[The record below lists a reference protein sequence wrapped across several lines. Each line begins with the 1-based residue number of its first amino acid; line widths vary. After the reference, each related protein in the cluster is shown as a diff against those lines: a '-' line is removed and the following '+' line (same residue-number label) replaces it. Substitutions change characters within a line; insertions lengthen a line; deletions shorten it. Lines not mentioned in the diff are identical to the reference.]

1 MGFSDKYIHALH
13 STDLRDDEFHY
24 QTEALQASSWADKT
38 GGGVFGSALARVKFA
53 DGTIHKDFESG
64 SQNLAALLKLWC
76 AEVAERGRSRGWVT
90 IRGEWDILAAV
101 TLYRRVAHA
110 SLAYWMD
117 GRCEPCNGAGVM
129 ETRRTCTCCAGS
141 GKAMIEAGRFESQKI
156 LDMISELEG
165 IFQAHSGRASS
176 LLRRV
181 A

>member
-1 MGFSDKYIHALH
+1 MGFSDRYIHSLH
-13 STDLRDDEFHY
+13 STDLRDDELHY
-24 QTEALQASSWADKT
+24 QTEALQASSFADKS
-38 GGGVFGSALARVKFA
+38 GGSVFGSMLARVKFA

-64 SQNLAALLKLWC
+64 SHNLAALLSIWGS
-76 AEVAERGRSRGWVT
+76 EVAERGRSRGWVT

-101 TLYRRVAHA
+101 TLYRRVAHT
-110 SLAYWMD
+110 SLAHWMD

-141 GKAMIEAGRFESQKI
+141 GKAQVEAGRFETDKI

-165 IFQAHSGRASS
+165 IYQAHGGRAAAM
-176 LLRRV
+176 LRRV

>member
-1 MGFSDKYIHALH
+1 MGFSEKYLHALLT
-13 STDLRDDEFHY
+13 SDLRDDAFHH

-64 SQNLAALLKLWC
+64 SHNLAALLKLWC
-76 AEVAERGRSRGWVT
+76 EEVADRGRSRGWVT

-110 SLAYWMD
+110 SLAHWMD

-141 GKAMIEAGRFESQKI
+141 GRAMIEAGRFESQKI
-156 LDMISELEG
+156 LDMVSELEG
-165 IFQAHSGRASS
+165 IFQAHSRRASG
-176 LLRRV
+176 LLRRNS
-181 A
+181 